1 MLLYKLLLTQF
12 VSRSAF
18 GLLKKPPPIVIMPIQ
33 ANVDGILDI
42 ENATLRSRNIVSL
55 TNMVAGNDV
64 VRGFASAT
72 N

>member
-1 MLLYKLLLTQF
+1 
-12 VSRSAF
+12 
-18 GLLKKPPPIVIMPIQ
+18 MPIQ